1 MVKYPGSLNCPIKDL
16 EENIDIES
24 DCEGDSVGTG
34 DGSSKEEEEEKE
46 EKSRAVLTIGSFSAC
61 VRFPTPSSRRVK

>member
-16 EENIDIES
+16 EENVDIES
-24 DCEGDSVGTG
+24 DCEGDSAGTG
-34 DGSSKEEEEEKE
+34 DGSLKEEVEEKE

-61 VRFPTPSSRRVK
+61 VRFPTPSPRRVK